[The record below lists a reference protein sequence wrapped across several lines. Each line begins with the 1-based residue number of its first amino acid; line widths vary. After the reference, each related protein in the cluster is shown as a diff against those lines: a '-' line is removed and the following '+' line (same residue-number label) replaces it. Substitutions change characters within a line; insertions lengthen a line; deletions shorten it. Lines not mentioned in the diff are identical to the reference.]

1 MYLQNTDTV
10 NAASVE
16 FLFLDESGSVHCAK
30 TVSLPAGATLGY
42 WLPSLT
48 CAP

>member
-1 MYLQNTDTV
+1 MYLQNTDTL

-16 FLFLDESGSVHCAK
+16 ILFLDESGSLHCAK

-48 CAP
+48 CTP